1 MIAIIDYGM
10 GNLASVSNAFTKIG
24 YDNMITQDPEKILAA
39 DKVVLPGVGA
49 FADAIKN
56 IRNLGIDQTIHELVR
71 RNTPLLGVCLGYQL
85 LFSES
90 TEDGLHKGLD
100 VIAGRVE
107 KLQLPVTF
115 KVPHMGWNNID
126 IKPGSKLFAD
136 IPQSSWF
143 YFVHSY
149 HVIPE
154 DDAVMAATTDYG
166 IKIVCAVERNNLVAS
181 QFHPEKSSDI
191 GLQVLRNFGAM
202 KNDNISCN

>member
-10 GNLASVSNAFTKIG
+10 GNLASVGNAFAKLG
-24 YDNMITQDPEKILAA
+24 YETLITQDPEQILAA

-56 IRNLGIDQTIHELVR
+56 IRNMGIDQTITELMR

-90 TEDGLHKGLD
+90 DEDGLHQGLD
-100 VIAGRVE
+100 VIKGRVE
-107 KLQLPVTF
+107 KLQLPAVF
-115 KVPHMGWNNID
+115 KVPHMGWNNIEM
-126 IKPGSKLFAD
+126 KPGSKLFAD
-136 IPQSSWF
+136 IPPGSYF

-154 DDAVMAATTDYG
+154 DNSVMAATTDYG
-166 IKIVCAVERNNLVAS
+166 IKIVCAIEQGNLMAT

-191 GLQVLRNFGAM
+191 GLKILKNFGEM
-202 KNDNISCN
+202 

>member
-10 GNLASVSNAFTKIG
+10 GNLASVGNAFAKLG
-24 YDNMITQDPEKILAA
+24 YKTMITQEPEEILAA

-56 IRNLGIDQTIHELVR
+56 IRDLGIDKTLEEVVQ

-90 TEDGLHKGLD
+90 DEDGLHQGLD
-100 VIAGRVE
+100 LIKGRVE
-107 KLQLPVTF
+107 KLQLPGEF
-115 KVPHMGWNNID
+115 KVPHMGWNSID
-126 IKPGSKLFAD
+126 IEPRSRLFSGIPSGSYY
-136 IPQSSWF
+136 

-154 DDAVMAATTDYG
+154 DQSVMAATTDYG
-166 IKIVCAVERNNLVAS
+166 IKIVCAVETGNIFAT
-181 QFHPEKSSDI
+181 QFHPEKSSDL
-191 GLQVLRNFGAM
+191 GLKVLKNFGEM
-202 KNDNISCN
+202 